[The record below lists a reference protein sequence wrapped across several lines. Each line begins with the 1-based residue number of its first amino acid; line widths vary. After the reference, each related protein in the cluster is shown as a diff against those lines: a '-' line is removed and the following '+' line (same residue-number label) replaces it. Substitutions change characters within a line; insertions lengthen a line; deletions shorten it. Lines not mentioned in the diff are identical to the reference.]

1 MVADL
6 ESAHGQQLSE
16 WNKKGERIERQLSNI
31 ETEWKQISF
40 LENSNQDE
48 VETYRTQLE
57 VKNWIVGLT

>member
-31 ETEWKQISF
+31 ETEWKEISF
-40 LENSNQDE
+40 LENSNQGE

>member
-31 ETEWKQISF
+31 ETEWKEIRF
-40 LENSNQDE
+40 LENSNQGE